1 MTASTNVPNM
11 RGQVGFSGSETR
23 MTTHKHIAVLLI
35 ALLIGCPFV
44 CLAQAGPIGC
54 ACPGEDQRQCCGDEG
69 CCPHELAD
77 RDAPTDD
84 SPSYPDPDCACRG
97 ALLEQSTVERPESGA
112 EETIV
117 LLLDL
122 GDDTHSQSLPAAL
135 GSPHSSHFSLL
146 ATGRDICVLTC
157 ALLL

>member
-11 RGQVGFSGSETR
+11 RGQVGFSVSETR
-23 MTTHKHIAVLLI
+23 MTAHKHIAVLLI

-69 CCPHELAD
+69 HCPQECAD

-84 SPSYPDPDCACRG
+84 SPSRPDPDCACRG
-97 ALLEQSTVERPESGA
+97 ALVGQSTVECPDSRA

-117 LLLDL
+117 PLLDL
-122 GDDTHSQSLPAAL
+122 GADALSHSLLAGL
-135 GSPHSSHFSLL
+135 GSPHSGHFSLL
-146 ATGRDICVLTC
+146 ATGREICVLTC